1 MFVQRLDK
9 LPSCIP
15 HARARSEFGFGKVAD
30 SELSC
35 IPARTDP

>member
-15 HARARSEFGFGKVAD
+15 HARARSEMRKLRILWPANR
-30 SELSC
+30 LH
-35 IPARTDP
+35 PARTDP